1 MVAPFVVDVRLPGVL
16 PPADLARVC
25 AGLAARLRNGAVA
38 AVVCHAES
46 LAGELA
52 AVEALARVS
61 LVARRAGARF
71 SVRGMSPELSS
82 LVELLGLDEPFT
94 AYDAQVRR

>member
-52 AVEALARVS
+52 AVEALARCRWS
-61 LVARRAGARF
+61 PAAPAPGSACGA
-71 SVRGMSPELSS
+71 
-82 LVELLGLDEPFT
+82 
-94 AYDAQVRR
+94 